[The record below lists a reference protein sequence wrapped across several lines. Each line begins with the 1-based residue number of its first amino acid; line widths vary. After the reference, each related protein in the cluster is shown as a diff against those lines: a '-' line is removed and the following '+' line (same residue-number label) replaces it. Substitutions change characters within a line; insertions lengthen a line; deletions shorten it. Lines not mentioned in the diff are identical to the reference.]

1 MFWSEKE
8 KGTIEMIVAM
18 VLSGTIGY
26 FVVSS
31 GQSFWNVVFFRC
43 VIGAICLLV
52 YVAYTKQF
60 SRQLLTPQAFAVV
73 LLGGMTLVANWL
85 LLFAS
90 FDYIAFSIVIIAYH
104 MQPIMLVLLSAIIYK
119 QLPSVAVMFWLST
132 AVVGLWL
139 VVDVD
144 YQNLVAVLLSNS
156 EDTAVYGLLLAL
168 GAAFFYTLTT
178 LLTKKVSHLP
188 SAVVAVIQILFGGL
202 FLLPWV
208 DFSALPES
216 TIQWGHILMLGVV
229 NTGFMYVIMYDAF
242 ARLHTTVIAIL
253 SFIYPIVALLVD
265 FAAFDHTISLLQGIG
280 IMLILT
286 AVAAVKLDWRL
297 GRLFRPRRQS
307 L

>member
-1 MFWSEKE
+1 
-8 KGTIEMIVAM
+8 MIVAM

-43 VIGAICLLV
+43 VIGAICLLA
-52 YVAYTKQF
+52 YVAYTKTVF
-60 SRQLLTPQAFAVV
+60 PSALTPQAFAVV

-90 FDYIAFSIVIIAYH
+90 FDYIAFSIAIIAYH

-144 YQNLVAVLLSNS
+144 YQNLVAVLMSNS

-178 LLTKKVSHLP
+178 LLTKKVSHL
-188 SAVVAVIQILFGGL
+188 S
-202 FLLPWV
+202 
-208 DFSALPES
+208 
-216 TIQWGHILMLGVV
+216 
-229 NTGFMYVIMYDAF
+229 
-242 ARLHTTVIAIL
+242 
-253 SFIYPIVALLVD
+253 
-265 FAAFDHTISLLQGIG
+265 
-280 IMLILT
+280 
-286 AVAAVKLDWRL
+286 
-297 GRLFRPRRQS
+297 PRR
-307 L
+307 